1 MKKVVFFLIFAIPA
15 FAGSIN
21 YEFTPSSL
29 VFTLTFN
36 GSYSNLG
43 YSKTA
48 NEYIL
53 DFETLE
59 AMSLSQPTAQAV
71 PSNSVDFWNLPIL
84 SARLATEGIK
94 NKLTLTFAEGII
106 EPNITAQD
114 KTLRLDFP
122 LPAAAATTA
131 PPAPTVGLGA
141 YFQMFLGLLLVV
153 IFILLCFAVMKMFFK
168 TNITSDIPG
177 SGRLLGKID
186 LAMKKTVFFYE
197 LGESIY
203 ILGGTDNSI
212 NLIDKLTDPVEI
224 NLIKSGF
231 AKRKNFSSYL
241 KFFHKEPLLKD
252 EIADSGAILE
262 DKLSKLQKK

>member
-1 MKKVVFFLIFAIPA
+1 MKKVVFFLLLALPA

-21 YEFTPSSL
+21 YEFTPNTL

-59 AMSLSQPTAQAV
+59 AMNLSQPAAQAADLIDFFD
-71 PSNSVDFWNLPIL
+71 PKLSV
-84 SARLATEGIK
+84 RLATEGIK
-94 NKLTLTFAEGII
+94 NKLTFSFAEGVI

-114 KTLRLDFP
+114 KALRLDFP
-122 LPAAAATTA
+122 LSAAAATAA
-131 PPAPTVGLGA
+131 PAAPTVGLGA

-168 TNITSDIPG
+168 TNISSDIPG